1 MENFLETTDYLAKM
15 QLALADIARYPLGIE
30 SDTSLRHARHYL
42 EDLSTIGHYNSL
54 AEKHIPNL
62 MEHLG
67 HFIAH
72 PSAIQYLKL
81 SKALCAYQDD
91 WQELLEYC
99 QERGKQATDE
109 R

>member
-1 MENFLETTDYLAKM
+1 
-15 QLALADIARYPLGIE
+15 
-30 SDTSLRHARHYL
+30 
-42 EDLSTIGHYNSL
+42 
-54 AEKHIPNL
+54 